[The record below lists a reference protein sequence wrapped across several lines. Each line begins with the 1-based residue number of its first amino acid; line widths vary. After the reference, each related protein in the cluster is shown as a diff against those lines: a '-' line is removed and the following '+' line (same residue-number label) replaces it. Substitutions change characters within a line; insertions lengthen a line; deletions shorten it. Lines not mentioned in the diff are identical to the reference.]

1 MAKRALPAGM
11 RIRPDGNYEIR
22 FTIKGKRYSVY
33 ASTAAECRDKEIEL
47 REQIKSGL
55 YIENRNITLDKYYQE
70 WKAARKGIVKGN
82 TALGAESRYK
92 NHIKPALGSRKL
104 NEIERREIIKLQ
116 NDLAKQQKPSSVN
129 AIIVQLKAILN
140 DAVRDDIIP
149 RNPAAGIKLLKD
161 VDKPAAETYH
171 RALTEEEQAQFMDE
185 AKKEWLYELL
195 ALLLCTGMRVGEAT
209 ALTWQDIDYK
219 CNVIHVTKTISRT
232 ADGVYTVGTPK
243 SKSSVRDIPLNDA
256 IRAILKSQKD
266 KQGMMHGNV
275 IQLTQTVFEN
285 LYGGMV
291 YNASVNKSIT
301 DTLKRINKDRVIIEH
316 FSAHALRDTFATRY
330 IEQGGSPQVL
340 KTILGHSS
348 LTMTMDLYSHVLPN
362 TKQKEMDSIKI
373 AF

>member
-1 MAKRALPAGM
+1 MAKRGLPAGM
-11 RIRPDGNYEIR
+11 RIRTDGNYEIR
-22 FTIKGKRYSVY
+22 FTLKGKRYSVY
-33 ASTAAECRDKEIEL
+33 ASTVAECRDKEIEL

-55 YIENRNITLDKYYQE
+55 YIENRNITLDKYYEE

-92 NHIKPALGSRKL
+92 NHIKPVLGSRKL
-104 NEIERREIIKLQ
+104 NEIERREIVKLQ
-116 NDLAKQQKPSSVN
+116 NDLAKQQKSSSVN

-140 DAVRDDIIP
+140 DAVRDGIIS

-161 VDKPAAETYH
+161 VEKAAAETYH
-171 RALTEEEQAQFMDE
+171 RALTVEEQTQFMNE
-185 AKKEWLYELL
+185 AKSEWLYELL

-232 ADGVYTVGTPK
+232 ADGAYTVGTPK
-243 SKSSVRDIPLNDA
+243 SKSGIRDIPLNDA
-256 IRAILKSQKD
+256 IKSILKSQKD
-266 KQGMMHGNV
+266 KQGLMHGNI
-275 IQLTQTVFEN
+275 IQLTQPVFEN

-301 DTLKRINKDRVIIEH
+301 DTLKRINKDRVIIDH

-340 KTILGHSS
+340 KTILGHNS
-348 LTMTMDLYSHVLPN
+348 LAMTMDLYSHVLPN